1 MFTSRPTPSPI
12 APVAPLGPIPLGG
25 SLNGEQPSGPDLPL
39 IGNDG
44 SGNLVLA
51 EALRQVSVAR
61 LLLANGPK
69 GGLRL
74 PRYSTAELGTIASP
88 EEALVVWDTTL
99 KLVKVWNGSAYVPVG
114 SVTIP
119 PMDIPITG
127 ARTTDW
133 TDAGSEIEVATFHVA
148 SAIWGARVLRFK
160 ATGRVTTG
168 MTGRVRLYNTNY
180 PAGPASL
187 LTQLSFS
194 DTFDNYGDAPLGTA
208 PGSQIWSVRILLA
221 AGVAAPDAF
230 MFGGAALSVQAL

>member
-12 APVAPLGPIPLGG
+12 APVAPLGPLPLGG
-25 SLNGEQPSGPDLPL
+25 SLNGEQPTGPDLPL

-61 LLLANGPK
+61 LLLAAGPK

-74 PRYSTAELGTIASP
+74 PRYTTSELGSIAAP
-88 EEALVVWDTTL
+88 EEALVVWDSTL
-99 KLVKVWNGSAYVPVG
+99 HVVKAWDGSAYVPVG
-114 SVTIP
+114 STSIP
-119 PMDIPITG
+119 AMDIPITG

-133 TDAGSEIEVATFHVA
+133 TDGGSEIEVATFHVA
-148 SAIWGARVLRFK
+148 SAIWGSRVLRFK

-180 PAGPASL
+180 PGGPATL

-194 DTFDNYGDAPLGTA
+194 DTYDNYGDTPLGTA